1 MMPQAHRNP
10 TSTSFRKSIRTDNGG
25 SSEDIRD
32 TFNVGLCLRHITYT
46 HFRRLCEITHQIE
59 IPPRRTNNHRIFS
72 RALNKGLRIDG
83 PIRTFCPSLACIFRE
98 KNNYNCTSRFPL
110 RFVFPIHLIPA
121 NCKKKKKKKK
131 TLAQQRHPP
140 SASPTAN
147 KEQTQSPYSVSDKEG
162 RAARNT
168 TFPCMNA
175 QLHCN

>member
-121 NCKKKKKKKK
+121 NCKKEKKKKKPSHNNA
-131 TLAQQRHPP
+131 THHQHHQQRTRNTH
-140 SASPTAN
+140 SR
-147 KEQTQSPYSVSDKEG
+147 
-162 RAARNT
+162 RAACRIKKAGPQET
-168 TFPCMNA
+168 QPS
-175 QLHCN
+175 LV